1 MIDKYKILFKG
12 EFKSWVGRDDFIK
25 SFTRQLGVSREKAEA
40 LFDVDRKI
48 TLKKSLSD
56 SEVDRH
62 MAAFEKLGMV
72 VTKRLM
78 LKPFVGPRI
87 ENESKSGNVG
97 VVEQQGRSGDR
108 DGGSNSKSKPG
119 NTRQNKKNW
128 SGLTG
133 RLKSMVGK
141 TNS

>member
-1 MIDKYKILFKG
+1 MIAEYKILLSGGFRGWGKRD
-12 EFKSWVGRDDFIK
+12 ECVKSL
-25 SFTRQLGVSREKAEA
+25 TEQLGGSREKAEA
-40 LFDVDRKI
+40 LFAVERKL

-78 LKPFVGPRI
+78 LKPFVGPCI
-87 ENESKSGNVG
+87 ERESRMDSMDMAG
-97 VVEQQGRSGDR
+97 QQGRGR
-108 DGGSNSKSKPG
+108 DSAGENAP
-119 NTRQNKKNW
+119 NPELEDIRQNKKSW

-133 RLKSMVGK
+133 KLKSIVGK
-141 TNS
+141 VSG

>member
-1 MIDKYKILFKG
+1 MIAKYKILFNG
-12 EFKSWVGRDDFIK
+12 EFKSWVNRDDFVK
-25 SFTRQLGVSREKAEA
+25 SFTEQLGGSREKAEA
-40 LFDVDRKI
+40 LFAVERKV

-78 LKPFVGPRI
+78 LKPFVGPCI
-87 ENESKSGNVG
+87 ERESRMDNMDMAGR
-97 VVEQQGRSGDR
+97 QGRDR
-108 DGGSNSKSKPG
+108 DSAGENDSNPDLEDI
-119 NTRQNKKNW
+119 RQNKKSW
-128 SGLTG
+128 AGLTG

-141 TNS
+141 AGG